1 MNDLESLRE
10 RAQAGDVA
18 ALTALGKRLLVGD
31 RAPQAPADAVAC
43 LTEAARR
50 GGAEAEAMLA
60 VFASWGVLRP
70 RSIDAALDHLQR
82 AARRGW
88 APARR
93 ELQILARRAGTEWAT
108 LRRSIDV
115 ASWVQAPPQRVVS
128 AAPRLAVFE
137 GFLSPVECDWLIEL
151 ARGSLRRAKIYSRDT
166 GGHAAAETRTNSEA
180 DYTVTNADVVLSLIR
195 ERMAAAA
202 GYPTTQFEIAKLL
215 HYEPGQHFAPH
226 GDFLEVTTPAMAR
239 EVETH
244 GQRLATLLV
253 YLNDDY
259 EGGETDFPRIGY
271 RHKGARGEALL
282 FHNVD
287 AAGAIDYDSVHAGL
301 PPTRGQKWL
310 LSQWV
315 RSLPVN
321 PA

>member
-1 MNDLESLRE
+1 MNDLETLRE
-10 RAQAGDVA
+10 RAQAGDVV
-18 ALTALGKRLLVGD
+18 ALTALGKRLLIGD
-31 RAPQAPADAVAC
+31 RAPQAPADAAACVA
-43 LTEAARR
+43 EAARR
-50 GGAEAEAMLA
+50 GGAEAEALLA
-60 VFASWGVLRP
+60 VFEAWGVLRP
-70 RSIDAALDHLQR
+70 TNIGRALDHLQR

-93 ELQILARRAGTEWAT
+93 ELQFLARRDGAEWAI

-115 ASWVQAPPQRVVS
+115 AAWVQAPPPRVVS
-128 AAPRLAVFE
+128 AAPRIAVFE
-137 GFLSPVECDWLIEL
+137 GFASPAECDWLIGL
-151 ARGSLRRAKIYSRDT
+151 ARGSLRRARIYSRDT
-166 GGHAAAETRTNSEA
+166 GGHAAADSRTNSEA
-180 DYTVTNADVVLSLIR
+180 DYTVTHADVVLALIR
-195 ERMAAAA
+195 ARMAAAT
-202 GYPTTQFEIAKLL
+202 GCPTTQFEIAKLL
-215 HYEPGQHFAPH
+215 HYEPGQHFAAH

-244 GQRLATLLV
+244 GQRLATLLI

-271 RHKGARGEALL
+271 RHKGKRGEALL

-287 AAGAIDYDSVHAGL
+287 AAGAIEYNSVHAGL
-301 PPTRGQKWL
+301 PTTRGQKWL

-321 PA
+321 PG